1 MPLVRIDVLE
11 GRSEGELGAI
21 SAAVHRAL
29 TECFGVPQRDR
40 FQVITE
46 HRKGRLLYDP
56 EYLGLHRTDGIV
68 FIQVILSAGRSVEQ
82 KSAFYARTAELIAEG
97 ARLRREDV
105 TIVLVENTREN
116 WSFGDGIAQ
125 YVTMPSDQWK

>member
-11 GRSEGELGAI
+11 GRPDTELAAI

-29 TECFGVPQRDR
+29 TECFGVPPRDR

-46 HRKGRLLYDP
+46 HRRGRLLYDP
-56 EYLGLHRTDGIV
+56 EYLGVQRTDGIV
-68 FIQVILSAGRSVEQ
+68 FIQVVLSAGRSVEQ
-82 KSAFYARTAELIAEG
+82 KSAFYARVAELVVDTTQV
-97 ARLRREDV
+97 RREDV
-105 TIVLVENTREN
+105 TIVLVENSREN
-116 WSFGDGIAQ
+116 WSFGNGVAQ